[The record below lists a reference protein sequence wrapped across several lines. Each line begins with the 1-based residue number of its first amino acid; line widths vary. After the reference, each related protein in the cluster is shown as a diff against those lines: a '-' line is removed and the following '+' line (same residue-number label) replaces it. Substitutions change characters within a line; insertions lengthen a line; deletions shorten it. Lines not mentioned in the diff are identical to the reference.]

1 MGAFVYSTYVGII
14 SDPLIEFIINWPPQN
29 KLKMVKT
36 ASMIMFCLGDVVT
49 PLRQEFVMRAFDFLI
64 LIY

>member
-14 SDPLIEFIINWPPQN
+14 SEALIEFIINWPPQN
-29 KLKMVKT
+29 KLTMVKT
-36 ASMIMFCLGDVVT
+36 ASVIMFRLGDIVT
-49 PLRQEFVMRAFDFLI
+49 PLRQGFVMRAFDFLI